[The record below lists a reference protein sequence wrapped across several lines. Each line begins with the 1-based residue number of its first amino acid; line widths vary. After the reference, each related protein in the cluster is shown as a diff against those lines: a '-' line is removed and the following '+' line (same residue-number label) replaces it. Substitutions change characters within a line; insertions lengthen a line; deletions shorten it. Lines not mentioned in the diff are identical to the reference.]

1 MPEAASCEA
10 VKIGATSIGRRSALG
25 SENTHEHSGANRIV
39 ADEFGSRGTITMSRR
54 SSRVVNMPAPY
65 LRRVWLDPARLTAPD
80 AYPFCLPLFA
90 KGDFELAF
98 ERASNHPS

>member
-1 MPEAASCEA
+1 
-10 VKIGATSIGRRSALG
+10 
-25 SENTHEHSGANRIV
+25 
-39 ADEFGSRGTITMSRR
+39 MSRR

-90 KGDFELAF
+90 KGDLELAF